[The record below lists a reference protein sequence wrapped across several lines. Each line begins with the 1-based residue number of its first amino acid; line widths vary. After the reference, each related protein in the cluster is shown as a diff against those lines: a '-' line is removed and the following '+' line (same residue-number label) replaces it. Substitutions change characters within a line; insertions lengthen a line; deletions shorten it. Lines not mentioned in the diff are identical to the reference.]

1 MKKVIEKFI
10 GWLNVVPKDKYQH
23 FTLGAII
30 ASVALI
36 ITAPLIDCWRWLP
49 LVTSAV
55 ALVSL
60 AMVKEYAV
68 DSKVDVNDILWT
80 IGGGYTVWV
89 IFIVFI
95 NG

>member
-36 ITAPLIDCWRWLP
+36 ITAPLIGC
-49 LVTSAV
+49 
-55 ALVSL
+55 
-60 AMVKEYAV
+60 
-68 DSKVDVNDILWT
+68 
-80 IGGGYTVWV
+80 
-89 IFIVFI
+89 
-95 NG
+95 